1 MVKFYMLIGLPGSG
15 KSEVARQLAD
25 SNTTILSSD
34 AIRKEFYGDETI
46 QDDPAKIFEEM
57 QRRTIAALKDGKNII
72 YDATNISR
80 KKRKHLLSSI
90 TIPCE
95 KIAYVVWARYETC
108 VARDTGRNRK
118 QLVCDDAVFD
128 PNLIMTLRADPDEKV
143 ITFTYDFNECGH
155 PLNLPFEVQSVDFLV
170 KFTEH
175 DIHICAFAE
184 PCDDIGE
191 QYDDYTNDMNDVEFD
206 VRMTV
211 EEKYALM
218 LALFLPLLAKVK
230 TKEKTP
236 EPKRGSAAA
245 STNQERMSEG
255 QKKLM
260 NTMSD
265 LFPNI
270 FKSNKDN

>member
-1 MVKFYMLIGLPGSG
+1 MKLFSTNRN
-15 KSEVARQLAD
+15 AR
-25 SNTTILSSD
+25 
-34 AIRKEFYGDETI
+34 G
-46 QDDPAKIFEEM
+46 
-57 QRRTIAALKDGKNII
+57 
-72 YDATNISR
+72 
-80 KKRKHLLSSI
+80 
-90 TIPCE
+90 
-95 KIAYVVWARYETC
+95 
-108 VARDTGRNRK
+108 K

-128 PNLIMTLRADPDEKV
+128 PNLIMTLRADPEEKV
-143 ITFTYDFNECGH
+143 ITFSYDFEECGH

-211 EEKYALM
+211 EEKYALL

-245 STNQERMSEG
+245 STNQERMSEE

>member
-1 MVKFYMLIGLPGSG
+1 MK
-15 KSEVARQLAD
+15 
-25 SNTTILSSD
+25 
-34 AIRKEFYGDETI
+34 
-46 QDDPAKIFEEM
+46 
-57 QRRTIAALKDGKNII
+57 
-72 YDATNISR
+72 
-80 KKRKHLLSSI
+80 LLS
-90 TIPCE
+90 TNRH
-95 KIAYVVWARYETC
+95 AR
-108 VARDTGRNRK
+108 GK

>member
-1 MVKFYMLIGLPGSG
+1 MQIYITGMRIPSVIYISPTSTATINGNQESPVK
-15 KSEVARQLAD
+15 LA
-25 SNTTILSSD
+25 
-34 AIRKEFYGDETI
+34 
-46 QDDPAKIFEEM
+46 
-57 QRRTIAALKDGKNII
+57 
-72 YDATNISR
+72 
-80 KKRKHLLSSI
+80 
-90 TIPCE
+90 
-95 KIAYVVWARYETC
+95 
-108 VARDTGRNRK
+108 
-118 QLVCDDAVFD
+118 
-128 PNLIMTLRADPDEKV
+128 
-143 ITFTYDFNECGH
+143 NECGH